1 MSPAVAAGV
10 YVVWCED
17 KFNVCENR
25 LGELRNEGVGVFGAV
40 PLSLEWVCFDKTS
53 GETLGS

>member
-17 KFNVCENR
+17 RSNVCENR
-25 LGELRNEGVGVFGAV
+25 LGEVRIQGVGVFGAV
-40 PLSLEWVCFDKTS
+40 PPKVSWMS
-53 GETLGS
+53 SS

>member
-17 KFNVCENR
+17 RSNVCENR
-25 LGELRNEGVGVFGAV
+25 LGEVRIEGVGEFGPI
-40 PLSLEWVCFDKTS
+40 PLSLEWMSFS
-53 GETLGS
+53 Q